1 MIKYR
6 RGVTPRL
13 FSFKD
18 ENMAKFNKL
27 RSNSNFPD
35 IDNVNVYK
43 FDNEFDYSRYDA
55 TQMTL
60 QICTVPWDV
69 GEAHVGQRT
78 ISGIGNVVW
87 FESKEA
93 RNAWFDAIPD
103 DKCYRF
109 ETKYKEL
116 HRNQTIDVPI
126 PFDVCSRFNYLVV
139 KYNLFANDDSPVKY
153 ENKSGLREW
162 FWFIR
167 EVEYVSA
174 NTTRLHLLDDAF
186 QTWMYDV
193 NVSSMILERGHAPMF
208 AMKADEYLKSPI
220 DNNDYLL
227 CEDINYGSPE
237 VVKSIDALALN
248 GGDMWACV
256 ATTAYPR
263 GEWGEK
269 SDDTWRVA
277 VSSSYSQNGVPS
289 VSIFAM
295 EPANLSSFLSNLT
308 SSIPQFKQTIQGV
321 FFAPKD
327 LVSINTT
334 FTFADVEC
342 HTLTSSRKT
351 LDLTE
356 LSKDKFGYDSK
367 YSNIA
372 KLYTYPYA
380 HIEITD
386 EDGNVDIVKIEDTTG
401 NIDVST
407 ALSLAFPFIGIDAHL
422 LGVGGKASLNVTFR
436 NVTSRSFNIAGNWY
450 ETLRSWKIPTFAIV
464 QSNAKQYDYS
474 THFDRIQRK
483 IDYDT
488 EYDNAAASASTT
500 QTNANASASTNKGNA
515 DRMAEASKNNAHDS
529 ADTEVDNTA
538 IQVSANK
545 AITDRSNESATQDAS
560 LSNAVSQAT
569 QAWEAGYTFDTT
581 NNEVNAEYASA
592 AIGAAGGLINSAI
605 SGAASGGIVGAGI
618 GLITGAVGGATSAA
632 QTAVAANL
640 KTSQATSAVQ
650 LSQAKVDEVSQN
662 NDDRT
667 DNQNAA
673 NADNTT
679 TTNTASTG
687 ITANNAATTKSNA
700 SRTETATKNSA
711 QDTYNTETAN
721 NSRTYGT
728 SIANADRNKER
739 AKKAIENDVKQAAIG
754 NPIICGAFSDGES
767 ATTKPMAL
775 FANIVTQSKSA
786 ISSAGDE
793 FLRYGYMFDKQWKFS
808 GNWNV
813 GKYFTYWKL
822 KDFWVTDLNIPD
834 MYMDKLR
841 FFLFGGVTIWRKP
854 EYIGKIDIYENFN

>member
-18 ENMAKFNKL
+18 VNMAKFNKL

-55 TQMTL
+55 TQMSL

-356 LSKDKFGYDSK
+356 LSKDKFGYDAK
-367 YSNIA
+367 YSDIA

-386 EDGNVDIVKIEDTTG
+386 ENGNIDIVKIEDTTG
-401 NIDVST
+401 NIDVSA

-500 QTNANASASTNKGNA
+500 KSTSDRSSKTELSNTNRMAQANKTTADNSADNLVANAKIRIAANSEITSQSNVKALQDTGKCNDLKDKMNFFENKFI
-515 DRMAEASKNNAHDS
+515 E
-529 ADTEVDNTA
+529 
-538 IQVSANK
+538 
-545 AITDRSNESATQDAS
+545 
-560 LSNAVSQAT
+560 
-569 QAWEAGYTFDTT
+569 DTT
-581 NNEVNAEYASA
+581 NNEIKAAEQTAAVGIASSA
-592 AIGAAGGLINSAI
+592 VSGLSA
-605 SGAASGGIVGAGI
+605 AASGQGFGGLVNGVTSGIANAVNTAIATNLQSSQAALTKSTNTRKTNEGNTNANER
-618 GLITGAVGGATSAA
+618 ITLQNQGNTNNTNESNKAIDSTTKNDASTQKENATTIKTATNNSAA
-632 QTAVAANL
+632 
-640 KTSQATSAVQ
+640 AT
-650 LSQAKVDEVSQN
+650 
-662 NDDRT
+662 
-667 DNQNAA
+667 
-673 NADNTT
+673 NTT
-679 TTNTASTG
+679 NLD
-687 ITANNAATTKSNA
+687 NNQ
-700 SRTETATKNSA
+700 EI
-711 QDTYNTETAN
+711 YN
-721 NSRTYGT
+721 T
-728 SIANADRNKER
+728 SIANANRNKER

-793 FLRYGYMFDKQWKFS
+793 FLRYGYMFDKQWKFN